1 MIALT
6 PALVDFLLGPQA
18 RSALEELAG
27 RDLGEAAALARLSD
41 LRRCFSP
48 DQAAALLDQARL
60 RLRAARKLD
69 DPSGLLFTDEALQQ
83 ASGQAVARYRAARFA
98 PYARVADLGC
108 GIGADTLAL
117 AEVVPQVLAVE
128 RDPLRARLA
137 EANLAARG
145 LAGRARVLCADWTAL
160 DLDVEAAFAD
170 PARRV
175 DERRV
180 FRLDQMEPPLAA
192 ILALRERVS
201 DVAVKVAPGVAHEE
215 IPPDAA
221 VEFISER
228 GELKEALLLFGAL
241 RTEAPRSA
249 TLLPGAHRLDSR
261 APESAAPARQPDAV
275 LYEPDPAVLRAGL
288 VRHLAALLE
297 AAQIDPSIAYLT
309 GARLVATPFAR
320 AWRVLRHG
328 PFLLKGLNAWLREL
342 GPGEVIV
349 KKRGSPIDPDA
360 FRRRLKTVPGG
371 PTLTVFLTRVLDR
384 PWMILAAEA
393 NLG

>member
-6 PALVDFLLGPQA
+6 PALVEFLLGAPA
-18 RSALEELAG
+18 HAALDELAG
-27 RDLGEAAALARLSD
+27 RDLGEAATLARLEE
-41 LRRCFSP
+41 LRRRFTP
-48 DQAAALLDQARL
+48 EQAAALLDQARL

-69 DPSGLLFTDEALQQ
+69 DPAGLLFTDEALQQ

-145 LAGRARVLCADWTAL
+145 LSVRAQVLCADWTSL
-160 DLDVEAAFAD
+160 VLDVEAAFAD

-175 DERRV
+175 DQRRV
-180 FRLDQMEPPLAA
+180 FRLDQMEPPIGAL
-192 ILALRERVS
+192 LALLERVP
-201 DVAVKVAPGVAHEE
+201 DVAVKVAPGIAYEE
-215 IPPDAA
+215 IPPGAA

-228 GELKEALLLFGAL
+228 GELKEALLLFGGL
-241 RTEAPRSA
+241 RPPAARGA
-249 TLLPGAHRLDSR
+249 TLLPGPHQLDCR
-261 APESAAPARQPDAV
+261 APESAAPAREPDAL

-288 VRHLAALLE
+288 VRHLAALLD

-328 PFLLKGLNAWLREL
+328 PFLLKGLNVWLREL
-342 GPGEVIV
+342 GAGAVIV

-360 FRRRLKTVPGG
+360 FRRRLKTSPGG

-393 NLG
+393 EL